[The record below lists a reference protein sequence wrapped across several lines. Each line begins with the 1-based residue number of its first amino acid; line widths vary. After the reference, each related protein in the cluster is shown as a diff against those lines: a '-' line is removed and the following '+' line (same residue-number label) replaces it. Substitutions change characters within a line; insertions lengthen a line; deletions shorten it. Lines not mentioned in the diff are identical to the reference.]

1 MARALAQANDCAC
14 INIERSVAV
23 LMQKWMHNK
32 WRILD
37 LILLVCL
44 VFFLIFWGWNFAVQL
59 FALLTAAFII
69 LRRINYERHIWLK
82 RVLLIG
88 FGIGAVSFIVIE
100 ALVITQLGS
109 KDTEERADYVIILGS
124 GINGTEVSLTLK
136 QRLDASLDYIRSHPE
151 TPVIVSGGQGP
162 GESIPEAL
170 AMKNYLVDQG
180 IAPAQV
186 IMEDRSTSTQ
196 ENLAFSKKIIMAS
209 GKEHPEIMIVTSD
222 YHMFRS
228 KYIAAKNGYAAEYG
242 ISAPSPGYL
251 KPINMIRE
259 YFGTVKAFL
268 RIP

>member
-1 MARALAQANDCAC
+1 M
-14 INIERSVAV
+14 AV
-23 LMQKWMHNK
+23 LIQKFLREK
-32 WRILD
+32 GYILD
-37 LILLVCL
+37 LILLGCL
-44 VFFLIFWGWNFAVQL
+44 VFFLIFWGWNFAVKF
-59 FALLTAAFII
+59 FALLTVTFII
-69 LRRINYERHIWLK
+69 LRRIDYEKHIWLK
-82 RVLLIG
+82 RVLLVI
-88 FGIGAVSFIVIE
+88 FGVGAVSFVIIE
-100 ALVITQLGS
+100 ALVFTQLGS
-109 KDTEERADYVIILGS
+109 KDADRADYVIILGS
-124 GINGTEVSLTLK
+124 GIKGTELSLTLK

-180 IAPAQV
+180 IAPDQI

-196 ENLAFSKKIIMAS
+196 ENLAFSKNIILAS
-209 GKEHPEIMIVTSD
+209 GLEHPKIMIVTSD

-259 YFGTVKAFL
+259 YFGAVKAFL
-268 RIP
+268 